1 MLSCRIAEAT
11 NCAGGLS
18 NERRIEPHRVAV
30 MRDLDHGIFRAYDI
44 RGTAPGQL
52 DAAAAREIG
61 NRFANWLLAEGAT
74 AVAVGRDPRST
85 SPNLHEAAIEGILAA
100 GLNVHVAGLAP
111 TPVVTWAA
119 SEMGPRTAALI
130 VTASHNPPE
139 FNGFKLIGPESRP
152 LLPEDIQAVAYAS
165 GTASPARGSCLPLDA
180 NNQWLEM
187 IAARFGGTADGLHV
201 AIDPGNGATSPT
213 GGPALQAAG
222 ARVSAINAVA
232 RPDAPNHLADPQDAE
247 TMRPLA
253 RLVAVQRADLGIA
266 WDGDGDR
273 IGTVDHLGR
282 RPEADW
288 IAAVLARPHLARN
301 RGALILVDAKSSTSI
316 AEDIAARGG
325 EPLTARTGY
334 SFFRRRMRDE
344 GIQFGGEASGH
355 VMFGPEYAPNE
366 PYPFLDDGVYA
377 ACALLRHL
385 ARSGSSLHQ
394 ELAQIRPRPI
404 SPELR
409 LPCPDAR
416 KAAVAASIG
425 DRFAAKHQVVR
436 EDGARILFT
445 DGWAHARASNTA
457 PALSLRFEADD
468 ESAYRQ
474 IAEQLAEA
482 LTAHPEVAG
491 TDQLAQ
497 PPALGP
503 QSLL

>member
-1 MLSCRIAEAT
+1 
-11 NCAGGLS
+11 
-18 NERRIEPHRVAV
+18 
-30 MRDLDHGIFRAYDI
+30 MRDLDPAIFRAYDI

-61 NRFANWLLAEGAT
+61 NRFANWLLREGAN
-74 AVAVGRDPRST
+74 AISAGHDPRST
-85 SPNLHEAAIEGILAA
+85 SPALYEAAIEGIRAA
-100 GLNVHVAGLAP
+100 GLDVHAAGLAP

-119 SEMGPRTAALI
+119 SEISPRAAALI

-139 FNGFKLIGPESRP
+139 FNGFKLIAPGARP
-152 LLPEDIQAVAYAS
+152 LLPDDIQAVVRA
-165 GTASPARGSCLPLDA
+165 GETASPARGRRLPLDA
-180 NNQWLEM
+180 TGRWLEM
-187 IAARFGGTADGLHV
+187 IAARFGGAADGLHV

-222 ARVSAINAVA
+222 ARVSAINSVP

-247 TMRPLA
+247 SMRPLA
-253 RLVAVQRADLGIA
+253 RLVAAQRADLGIA

-273 IGTVDHLGR
+273 IGAVDHLGR

-288 IAAVLARPHLARN
+288 IAAVLARPHLANN
-301 RGALILVDAKSSTSI
+301 RGARILIDAKSSTSI
-316 AEDIAARGG
+316 AEDIAAQGG

-344 GIQFGGEASGH
+344 RIQFGGETSGH

-385 ARSGSSLHQ
+385 ARSGRSLHQ

-409 LPCPDAR
+409 LPCPDPR
-416 KAAVAASIG
+416 KAAVAAAIG
-425 DRFAAKHQVVR
+425 DRFAAKNKVIR
-436 EDGARILFT
+436 EDGARIIFP

-468 ESAYRQ
+468 EPAYRR

-482 LTAHPEVAG
+482 LSAHPDVAG
-491 TDQLAQ
+491 TGQLAQ
-497 PPALGP
+497 APALGP
-503 QSLL
+503 QPLL